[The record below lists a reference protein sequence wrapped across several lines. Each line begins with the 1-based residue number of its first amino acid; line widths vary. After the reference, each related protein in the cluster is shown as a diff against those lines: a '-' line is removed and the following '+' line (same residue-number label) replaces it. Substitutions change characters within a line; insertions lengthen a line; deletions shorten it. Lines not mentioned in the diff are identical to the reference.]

1 MLGYAICKTFVPSTL
16 FSFSISQLAAAW
28 SEKGKTRCKHALG
41 CMCFTIAAGIS
52 KKSIAI
58 LLAALAFTAL
68 ALNSCKGI
76 KVREKGSGLPQEFLK
91 ERKP

>member
-1 MLGYAICKTFVPSTL
+1 
-16 FSFSISQLAAAW
+16 
-28 SEKGKTRCKHALG
+28 
-41 CMCFTIAAGIS
+41 MCFTIAAGIS

>member
-1 MLGYAICKTFVPSTL
+1 
-16 FSFSISQLAAAW
+16 
-28 SEKGKTRCKHALG
+28 
-41 CMCFTIAAGIS
+41 MCFTIAAGIS

-68 ALNSCKGI
+68 ALNSCEGI